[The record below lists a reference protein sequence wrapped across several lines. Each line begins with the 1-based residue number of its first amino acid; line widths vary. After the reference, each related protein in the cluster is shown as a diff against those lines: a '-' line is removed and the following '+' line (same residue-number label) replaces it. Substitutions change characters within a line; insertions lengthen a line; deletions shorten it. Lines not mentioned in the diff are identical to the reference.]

1 MFINNPS
8 AVPSHNDKNPNRNSY
23 GDMMN
28 TCGDC
33 AKFAQERMYCNAW
46 HRTITQQSQIWKGCS
61 YKSPRRA
68 VTNYRATQD

>member
-33 AKFAQERMYCNAW
+33 AKFAQERM
-46 HRTITQQSQIWKGCS
+46 
-61 YKSPRRA
+61 
-68 VTNYRATQD
+68 